1 MKKISIII
9 SVFIILSSCTKL
21 EDLNK
26 NTKDPSAVSGESLFT
41 GAQKNLFDQMWSANV
56 NMNIFRMF
64 AQYWTETTYIDEANY
79 DLMTRTIP
87 DNHWD
92 VLYRDVLKDLK
103 ESAKIIGETEYPTD
117 PSPAVKKNRLAI
129 VDIMA
134 VYTWSVLVETFG
146 DIPYT
151 KALDIEIPLP
161 AYDDGETVYKDLI
174 TRLDADMADMDPSP
188 SLGSFDAADNMYNG
202 DVASWLKFANSLK
215 LRMGMLLSDVDATYA
230 KTIVEEAAADP
241 VGLISSNSEKAQI
254 IYLASQPNTNP
265 IYDDLVASGRND
277 FVAANTIVDFMDSLN
292 DPRMPYYFTYAPS
305 TTTYIGGL
313 YGESNDFASYSH
325 VADDIQ
331 LPDAPAVILDY
342 TEVEF
347 LLAEACEKGF
357 TVGGTAESHYDAAI
371 TASITDWGGSATDAS
386 TYLAQADVAYTT
398 AGGTYQQKI
407 GVQKWLALYNRGF
420 EAWQSWRKF
429 DYPVLIAPPEAVSD
443 VPVRFTYPIAEQ
455 TLNGANWTTA
465 SAAIG
470 GDDVA
475 IKLFW
480 DLY

>member
-1 MKKISIII
+1 MKKISIIL

-129 VDIMA
+129 IDIMA

-174 TRLDADMADMDPSP
+174 TRLDADMADMDAAS
-188 SLGSFDAADNMYNG
+188 GSFNAADNMYNG

-215 LRMGMLLSDVDATYA
+215 LRMGMLLSDVDPTYA
-230 KTIVEEAAADP
+230 KTVVEEAAADP
-241 VGLISSNSEKAQI
+241 TLLFESNSEKAQI
-254 IYLASQPNTNP
+254 IYLGASPNCNP

-292 DPRMPYYFTYAPS
+292 DPRMPFYYTYAPG
-305 TTTYIGGL
+305 TTEYIGGI
-313 YGESNDFASYSH
+313 YGDPNDFTAYSH
-325 VADDIQ
+325 VADAIQ
-331 LPDAPAVILDY
+331 LATAPGILMDY
-342 TEVEF
+342 TEVQF
-347 LLAEACEKGF
+347 LLAEAAALGWS
-357 TVGGTAESHYDAAI
+357 VGGTAEGYYDAAI
-371 TASITDWGGSATDAS
+371 TASIEDWGGSSTDAA
-386 TYLAQADVAYTT
+386 TYLAQADVAWAT
-398 AGGTYQQKI
+398 AGGDYKQKI
-407 GVQKWLALYNRGF
+407 GCQKWIAMYNRGF

-429 DYPVLIAPPEAVSD
+429 DFPVLYPNPVEAYSD
-443 VPVRFTYPIAEQ
+443 IPVRFTYPIAEQ
-455 TLNGANWTTA
+455 TLNGTNYAA
-465 SAAIG
+465 AAAAIG

-475 IKLFW
+475 TKLFW

>member
-26 NTKDPSAVSGESLFT
+26 NTKDPSSVTGESLFT
-41 GAQKNLFDQMWSANV
+41 GAQKNLFDQMVSANV

-103 ESAKIIGETEYPTD
+103 ESAKVIGETDYPTD
-117 PSPAVKKNRLAI
+117 ASPAVKQNRLAI
-129 VDIMA
+129 VEVLS
-134 VYTWSVLVETFG
+134 VYSWSVLVETFG
-146 DIPYT
+146 DIPYDQ
-151 KALDIEIPLP
+151 ALDIDNFHPV
-161 AYDDGETVYKDLI
+161 YDDGLYIYKALI
-174 TRLDADMADMDPSP
+174 ARLNVAIANMDDTY
-188 SLGSFDAADNMYNG
+188 GSFDVGDNMYQGNVTG
-202 DVASWLKFANSLK
+202 WIKFANSLK
-215 LRMGMLLSDVDATYA
+215 LRMGMLLSDVDNGYA
-230 KTIVEEAAADP
+230 QTVVEEAVAAS
-241 VGLISSNSEKAQI
+241 LIASNTEKAQI
-254 IYLASQPNTNP
+254 IYLGASPNSNP
-265 IYDDLVASGRND
+265 VYDDLVASGRND
-277 FVAANTIVDFMDSLN
+277 FVAANTIVDFMDSLA
-292 DPRMPYYFTYAPS
+292 DPRMPFYFTYAPG

-325 VADDIQ
+325 VADNI
-331 LPDAPAVILDY
+331 LLATAPGIIFDY

-347 LLAEACEKGF
+347 LLAEACEKGYN
-357 TVGGTAESHYDAAI
+357 VGGTAESHYNAAI
-371 TASITDWGGSATDAS
+371 TASITDWGGTTTDAT

-398 AGGTYQQKI
+398 AGGTYLQKI
-407 GVQKWLALYNRGF
+407 GVQKWIAMYNRGF

-443 VPVRFTYPIAEQ
+443 VPVRFTYPISEQ
-455 TLNGANWTTA
+455 TLNGTNWTAA
-465 SAAIG
+465 SSHLG
-470 GDDVA
+470 PLGDDVA
-475 IKLFW
+475 QKLFW
-480 DLY
+480 DLN